1 MGLWVQRVGL
11 LGLLLSSCKPG
22 CDTADTRVDR
32 KQQSGSGSTFAGPA
46 LKDYPLQLG
55 PAWEGSVASRN
66 SASWDIIPWHSAPV
80 MKASS
85 PTGHPRV
92 GLGEAAVPP
101 VEPALST
108 SAHSGVSFWA
118 SVPSASDLWPV

>member
-1 MGLWVQRVGL
+1 MGAEGLAHPRGVGL

-46 LKDYPLQLG
+46 LKGYPFQLG

-66 SASWDIIPWHSAPV
+66 SASWDIPWHGAPV

-85 PTGHPRV
+85 PTGHPWV
-92 GLGEAAVPP
+92 GLGKAAVPP
-101 VEPALST
+101 VALAVST
-108 SAHSGVSFWA
+108 SAHSGVSFLGLCVL
-118 SVPSASDLWPV
+118 SL